1 MFTPHSHPGITL
13 LDTQLA
19 PTGDS
24 FGLATEGAPV
34 PNQHRVP
41 RRLGLKALLA
51 AAVTLPLS
59 SAAAVSAP
67 SASAEAPRV
76 RRAPVTGHRV
86 PDLRVMT
93 FNLRFASTEEPD
105 SWADRR
111 PAMSRLLRAAAPD
124 VFGTQEGLYRQLRDI
139 ESDLAPHYAWIG
151 TGRERIS
158 GDESTALFYDTRR
171 LSPVEH
177 GTFALSDSP
186 DVLGS
191 ETWGGD
197 TPRTATWVRFRDLSA
212 FGREFIVLNTHL
224 DNASQYA
231 RERAAALIVQRIA
244 RLRGALPVV
253 VTGDF
258 NAYAHANRAYDTMV
272 GTGLVDAWDAA
283 ARRGPLYGT
292 FHPKYRPPQP
302 NGERIDWIFVSPTV
316 KVEQASIDTSSLNG
330 QYPSDHFPVQ
340 VSLRMK

>member
-1 MFTPHSHPGITL
+1 MFTSHSQPGITL
-13 LDTQLA
+13 LNAQLT

-24 FGLATEGAPV
+24 SGPATEGAPV
-34 PNQHRVP
+34 PNPHRVP

-51 AAVTLPLS
+51 SAVTLPLS
-59 SAAAVSAP
+59 SAAAISAP
-67 SASAEAPRV
+67 SPSAEAAGV
-76 RRAPVTGHRV
+76 RRAPVTGHRA

-93 FNLRFASTEEPD
+93 FNLRYASTDEPN

-111 PAMSRLLRAAAPD
+111 PAMSRLLSRAAPD
-124 VFGTQEGLYRQLRDI
+124 AFGTQEGLYQQLRDI
-139 ESDLAPHYAWIG
+139 ESDLAPHYSWIG
-151 TGRERIS
+151 TGRERTS
-158 GDESTALFYDTRR
+158 GDESTAVFYDTRR
-171 LSPVEH
+171 LSPVRH
-177 GTFALSDSP
+177 GTFALSDTP

-197 TPRTATWVRFRDLSA
+197 TPRTATWVRFHDLGDP
-212 FGREFIVLNTHL
+212 GREFIVLNTHL

-231 RERAAALIVQRIA
+231 RERAASLIVRRITA
-244 RLRGALPVV
+244 LRRSLPAV

-292 FHPKYRPPQP
+292 FHPRYRQP
-302 NGERIDWIFVSPTV
+302 KPDGERIDWIFVTPGV
-316 KVEQASIDTSSLNG
+316 QVERASIDTSSLDG

-340 VSLRMK
+340 VSLRLA